1 MIHGFMLC
9 YVAKGLQMEVFS
21 VMVYKRLLR
30 RRVDNY
36 LQGGEN
42 KQKEENY
49 LIT

>member
-1 MIHGFMLC
+1 MVLCC